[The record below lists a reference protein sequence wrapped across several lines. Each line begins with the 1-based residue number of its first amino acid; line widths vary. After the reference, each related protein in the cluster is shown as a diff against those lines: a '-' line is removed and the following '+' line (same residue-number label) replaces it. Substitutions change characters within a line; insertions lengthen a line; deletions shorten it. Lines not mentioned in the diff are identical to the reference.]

1 MPGLPAGPAAG
12 ERLTSELI
20 HNTAELSPDPA
31 PAVRWLQD
39 GAAFSALEPAAE
51 GSEDREIVAY
61 DAATGARSVL
71 VSAAQLTPSG
81 AAQALKVEGYSWS
94 ADGQRLLLFTNTR
107 KVWRTNSRGDYWT
120 LDLRDGGGSVTRV
133 GRPSSEEAVM
143 MYAKLSP
150 CGTRVGWVEHNDIW
164 VQDLESREVTQL
176 TTTGSPGHGGT
187 APVING
193 NFDWAYEEELSLSDV
208 RASQP
213 TRLSARP
220 LTRLPDTWWRQGW
233 RWSPDGSS
241 IAFW

>member
-1 MPGLPAGPAAG
+1 MRFNVLNAGQASFPSG
-12 ERLTSELI
+12 WDGYKTVLTYDKQKFI
-20 HNTAELSPDPA
+20 RVPDT
-31 PAVRWLQD
+31 
-39 GAAFSALEPAAE
+39 S
-51 GSEDREIVAY
+51 Y

-81 AAQALKVEGYSWS
+81 AAQALKVEGDSWS
-94 ADGQRLLLFTNTR
+94 ADGQRLLVFTNTR

-164 VQDLESREVTQL
+164 VQDLESREVTRL

-187 APVING
+187 APVINVK
-193 NFDWAYEEELSLSDV
+193 W
-208 RASQP
+208 
-213 TRLSARP
+213 
-220 LTRLPDTWWRQGW
+220 
-233 RWSPDGSS
+233 
-241 IAFW
+241 